1 MSLFGPS
8 RKKAYVFVLYRGEP
22 PNESVRQSAVNARSG
37 HAKSV
42 IFGDALELREAG
54 IAGPPQVRD
63 AYAKVLGMLW
73 LAQKGVGS
81 AGELKWEFAVEG
93 AFLIATVSGDLD

>member
-22 PNESVRQSAVNARSG
+22 PSEAVRQAALQARSG
-37 HAKSV
+37 RAKSV
-42 IFGDALELREAG
+42 VLGESLELREAD
-54 IAGPPQVRD
+54 IAGPPQIRD

-73 LAQKGVGS
+73 LAQKGVGT